1 MDKNLMKLVE
11 ELKARRVF
19 VSLLMTRTQVQITW
33 WNGAEMQ
40 TGDADSVKL
49 WLRGQR
55 ENERR
60 ELEWAMRPQRPLRA
74 RRYA

>member
-1 MDKNLMKLVE
+1 MNKELMKLVE

-60 ELEWAMRPQRPLRA
+60 EIEYVGRRLGWAR
-74 RRYA
+74 